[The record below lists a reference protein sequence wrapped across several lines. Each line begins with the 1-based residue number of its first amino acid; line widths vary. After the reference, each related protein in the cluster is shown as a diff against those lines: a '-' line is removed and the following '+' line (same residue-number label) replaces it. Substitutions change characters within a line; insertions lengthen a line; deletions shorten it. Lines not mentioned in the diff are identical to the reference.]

1 MTFAVNKPG
10 SLDIRSLPTNYE
22 LQVNDSLF
30 QVLVVLFLVPFCCLK
45 LE

>member
-22 LQVNDSLF
+22 LQVNDCRYF
-30 QVLVVLFLVPFCCLK
+30 KFL
-45 LE
+45 